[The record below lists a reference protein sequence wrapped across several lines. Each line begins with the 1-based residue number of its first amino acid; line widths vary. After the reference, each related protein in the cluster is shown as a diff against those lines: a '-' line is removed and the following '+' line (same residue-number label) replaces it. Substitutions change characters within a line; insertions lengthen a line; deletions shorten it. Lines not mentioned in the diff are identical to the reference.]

1 MNSRRA
7 NRLGIMLLMA
17 GPIGCA
23 AIEPDVPRYEVLS
36 SQLAT
41 GSLAADAIR
50 PLIRAQWTY
59 ERPRRDSEPEFLL
72 YRQGPTQRFGADWV
86 IHQGDERSEY
96 WRMDNQGNVV
106 LTAVISHVDRAI
118 SLFQPPLIIAYRE
131 LSPGQKRQ
139 HEVSMRVVDARNPS
153 QQRESGKAKQTVQ
166 YVGDFLIR
174 TPMGEMQVQRVDVSF
189 IADLQF
195 ADANTT
201 SVIYVA
207 DGVGPVVE
215 QRLLTVKVLGLS
227 TRRRLE
233 TIVLT
238 SKSSE
243 DSAAP

>member
-1 MNSRRA
+1 MSSGRA
-7 NRLGIMLLMA
+7 IRLGIVLLMA
-17 GPIGCA
+17 GPVGCA
-23 AIEPDVPRYEVLS
+23 AVGLDAPRYEVLS
-36 SQLAT
+36 SQAAT
-41 GSLAADAIR
+41 GSLTADAIR

-59 ERPRRDSEPEFLL
+59 ERPQSDSESEFLL
-72 YRQGPTQRFGADWV
+72 YRRGPTQRFGADWV
-86 IHQGDERSEY
+86 THQGNERSEY
-96 WRMDNQGNVV
+96 WRMDDQGNVV

-131 LSPGQKRQ
+131 LSPGEKRQ

-153 QQRESGKAKQTVQ
+153 RQRESGTAKQTVQ

-174 TPMGEMQVQRVDVSF
+174 TPMGETQVQRVDMSF

-195 ADANTT
+195 ADAITT

-233 TIVLT
+233 TLLLT

-243 DSAAP
+243 DSETP

>member
-1 MNSRRA
+1 MNGRRA
-7 NRLGIMLLMA
+7 IGLGIVLLMA
-17 GPIGCA
+17 GPVGCA
-23 AIEPDVPRYEVLS
+23 AVGPDASRYEVLS
-36 SQLAT
+36 MQPAT
-41 GSLAADAIR
+41 GSLTADAIR
-50 PLIRAQWTY
+50 PPIPMQWTY
-59 ERPRRDSEPEFLL
+59 ERPNRDSETEIVL
-72 YRQGPTQRFGADWV
+72 YRRCPTQRFGADWV
-86 IHQGDERSEY
+86 THQGDERSEY
-96 WRMDNQGNVV
+96 WRADDQGNVV
-106 LTAVISHVDRAI
+106 MTAVISYVDRAI

-131 LSPGQKRQ
+131 LSPGEKRE

-153 QQRESGKAKQTVQ
+153 QQRESGKAKQTVE

-174 TPMGEMQVQRVDVSF
+174 TPMGEMQVQRLDVSF

-233 TIVLT
+233 TLLLT
-238 SKSSE
+238 PKPAE